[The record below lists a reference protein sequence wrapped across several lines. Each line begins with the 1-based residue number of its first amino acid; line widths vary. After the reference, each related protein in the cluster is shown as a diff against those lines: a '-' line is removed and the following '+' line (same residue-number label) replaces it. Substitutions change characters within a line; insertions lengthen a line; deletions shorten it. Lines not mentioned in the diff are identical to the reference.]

1 MTETSA
7 TRSLLASLHRRARFG
22 FVDVALW
29 GLRAAVVAVVAAG
42 TAGTLVKGR
51 YGLADWLDFLA
62 YGVTMGSV
70 YSLIALGYTMVYG
83 VLRLINFAHGDIMM
97 TGAFSGY
104 FLAAY
109 FDETGFLGREPAIAM
124 LAVLALGVATSTTI
138 ALLTERL
145 AYRPFRRVRGFTPLI
160 CAIGVSFFLEQSFRG
175 AFGSGVHAY
184 PDTKWQNETVSVFGF
199 GIPVVQIIVVA
210 IALASMTILYLIVQR
225 TRMGAA
231 MRAVSE
237 DRRRRADGDRRR
249 QSHRLHFR
257 PRRRD
262 GRGRG
267 RLLRLRVQAGLFL
280 HGLHAGR
287 QGVRRGGARRHRQRP
302 RRDAGRTVPRNRR
315 IRGARAL
322 PRRDRHSRALPAARP
337 HRVHLAHHGADFSPV
352 RDHGRAHGE
361 EASVSAVATMPA
373 GARGRRAPLKDAL
386 KVGLVFGAVAVYI
399 AVVGILP
406 MFDKRWIVVGVVS
419 LGQAALI
426 AIALGAGA
434 ATVLRSPAL
443 KPLSAAAAGLV
454 AGGVA
459 GLLLALLALAMQN
472 LPLRRIFI
480 ALSPILLR
488 TLTFGLGAPLGGPI
502 LIAAAA
508 VLGAIGA
515 AMALAPPR
523 VRDPLLIGLAFVV
536 VFGVFQELIQIIL
549 QSNPA
554 ADAVRQAFYSWEG
567 LEPGG
572 AAAIFLLA
580 SAGAALWMAAPR
592 AGLGGAVAG
601 LSLRRQSQARAL
613 QALGL
618 VALLVL
624 MPVLAGSYIGQ
635 VMLLV
640 GLYMLM
646 GTGLNL
652 EVGLAGLLDLGFV
665 AFFAVGAYA
674 TALLTADSSHAL
686 ASYTPLP
693 SLSFWAAAPIAVLAS
708 VVVGVLFGIPVL
720 GVRGDYLAVA
730 TMGLG
735 EIVRVIVQS
744 DMAAPVLGGAQ
755 GILQIPKPRVGA
767 FELADPVDLFYLTLI
782 ASGFAA
788 YCAWRLENSRLGRAW
803 MAVRDDED
811 VAQALGV
818 NLVEVKLLAYGLG
831 AAFAGLA
838 GSIFAVM
845 LTSVYPS
852 SFQLLVSINVLALI
866 IVGGLGSLPGVVVGA
881 VALVGLPELLR
892 EFGEYRYLFY
902 GVALIAMMRFKPE
915 GLWPSPVRRREL
927 RAAAAATAGERAEP

>member
-1 MTETSA
+1 MSA
-7 TRSLLASLHRRARFG
+7 T
-22 FVDVALW
+22 AL
-29 GLRAAVVAVVAAG
+29 GAG
-42 TAGTLVKGR
+42 TRAT
-51 YGLADWLDFLA
+51 
-62 YGVTMGSV
+62 
-70 YSLIALGYTMVYG
+70 
-83 VLRLINFAHGDIMM
+83 
-97 TGAFSGY
+97 
-104 FLAAY
+104 
-109 FDETGFLGREPAIAM
+109 PA
-124 LAVLALGVATSTTI
+124 
-138 ALLTERL
+138 
-145 AYRPFRRVRGFTPLI
+145 PFG
-160 CAIGVSFFLEQSFRG
+160 
-175 AFGSGVHAY
+175 
-184 PDTKWQNETVSVFGF
+184 
-199 GIPVVQIIVVA
+199 
-210 IALASMTILYLIVQR
+210 
-225 TRMGAA
+225 
-231 MRAVSE
+231 RAVK
-237 DRRRRADGDRRR
+237 
-249 QSHRLHFR
+249 L
-257 PRRRD
+257 
-262 GRGRG
+262 
-267 RLLRLRVQAGLFL
+267 
-280 HGLHAGR
+280 
-287 QGVRRGGARRHRQRP
+287 
-302 RRDAGRTVPRNRR
+302 
-315 IRGARAL
+315 
-322 PRRDRHSRALPAARP
+322 
-337 HRVHLAHHGADFSPV
+337 
-352 RDHGRAHGE
+352 
-361 EASVSAVATMPA
+361 
-373 GARGRRAPLKDAL
+373 
-386 KVGLVFGAVAVYI
+386 GLVFGAVAVYI
-399 AVVGILP
+399 AVVGVLP
-406 MFDKRWIVVGVVS
+406 MFDQRWIVVGVVS
-419 LGQAALI
+419 LGHAALI

-434 ATVLRSPAL
+434 ATVLRSRPL
-443 KPLSAAAAGLV
+443 KPLPAAAAGLV

-459 GLLLALLALAMQN
+459 GSLLALLALAMQV

-488 TLTFGLGAPLGGPI
+488 ALTFGLGAPAGGLI
-502 LIAAAA
+502 LIAGAA
-508 VLGAIGA
+508 VLGAVGA
-515 AMALAPPR
+515 ALALASPR

-536 VFGVFQELIQIIL
+536 VFGVFQELFQIML
-549 QSNPA
+549 RGSA
-554 ADAVRQAFYSWEG
+554 AVDAVRQALYSWEG
-567 LEPGG
+567 LEPRG
-572 AAAIFLLA
+572 AAAILLLA
-580 SAGAALWMAAPR
+580 SAGAALWMGAPR
-592 AGLGGAVAG
+592 ARLGEAFAA
-601 LSLRRQSQARAL
+601 LSPRRRSQARAMR
-613 QALGL
+613 AAGL
-618 VALLVL
+618 VALLVV
-624 MPVLAGSYIGQ
+624 MPILAGSYIGQ

-646 GTGLNL
+646 GMGLNL

-686 ASYTPLP
+686 ASYTLLP

-744 DMAAPVLGGAQ
+744 DMAAPLLGGAQ
-755 GILQIPKPRVGA
+755 GILQIPKPRIGH

-902 GVALIAMMRFKPE
+902 GVALIVMMRFKPE

-927 RAAAAATAGERAEP
+927 RAATAAPASGRAGAVR